1 MSVFRVNKNN
11 NYTTMSNY
19 HLKDKRISLKAKG
32 LLSEMLSLPDDW
44 NYTIEGLASINK
56 ESAKQIKL
64 VLDELKQYQYLYIN
78 KLMPNETK
86 TGRIEYIYDIYE
98 IPKTRVPKQEGCKQ
112 EVENKR
118 VVLGDNKILIQNTN
132 ILNTNNIKESIKE
145 KFEELWKLYPNKK
158 GKAEAYKHFEKAIK
172 KGVKIETIED
182 GIQRYVAFIEAE
194 HIIPKYI
201 KHGSTW
207 FNQECWNDDYTINR
221 KPTTKDLANKIDFM
235 NFLKE
240 DNDE

>member
-1 MSVFRVNKNN
+1 MGVFRVNKNN

-132 ILNTNNIKESIKE
+132 IQNTNNIKEQ
-145 KFEELWKLYPNKK
+145 FERLWELYPNKK
-158 GKAEAYKHFEKAIK
+158 GKIEAYKKFEKAIK
-172 KGVKIETIED
+172 DGVSVETIED
-182 GIQRYVAFIEAE
+182 GIQRYITYIETE
-194 HIIPKYI
+194 NIKPQFI

-207 FNQECWNDDYTINR
+207 FNQRCWEDDYTITR
-221 KPTTKDLANKIDFM
+221 KLTTKDISKKINFI

-240 DNDE
+240 DKDE